1 VAALTAGYAAAM
13 AHSLFLSG
21 ATHNLPTIWIPNA
34 VAVAGL
40 LVLPRRPATALLVI
54 ASVLHVALELLA
66 GDPLKFALTITALDA
81 AQVYLTAAVMRAL
94 RIPTRI
100 RRYRGLMAIVGV
112 SGVLT
117 AATSIVVNGLL
128 ALSMGLSF
136 WTAWSDWITANV
148 LGVIIILPTLLILFD
163 HRHGREFPATW
174 LEVILTV
181 TLTAIAA
188 AALYRWAP
196 DLQVLLF
203 APVLLSAFRGGLR
216 AVALIV
222 PASLIAAVPAVLART
237 GVEPALA
244 LPALRQA
251 QLLHAVVYAVSLV
264 SALALFRQHR
274 LAALLARRTAAARA
288 AEARARAASQAKSDF
303 LATIS
308 HEIRT
313 PLNSILG
320 FTSLVV
326 DQADLTPENQ
336 RRLELVGRAGRSLAE
351 IVGDLL
357 DFSKVEAGALELN
370 LAPASPAAVLRDA
383 VAIAAPAA
391 EAKGVDLRIEIAL
404 EEAPRFQLD
413 EARLRQVILNLLS
426 NAVKFTP
433 QGQVTARATLNADAG
448 LLRFEVEDT
457 GIGIAPEVQQ
467 RLFQRFTQ
475 ADSSISRRFGGTG
488 LGLAISRAFVTQMGG
503 RIGVVSAQGEGSTF
517 WIELPVQLATAEAA
531 QQSPAQ
537 AAALSPD
544 RAPQILLVD
553 DHPLNRELGEAILVL
568 AGCEVATAEDGAEAV
583 VALGRRRFD
592 LVLMDVHMPVM
603 DGLAAARAIRA
614 MPGPE
619 ARTPILALT
628 ADVLPEQIARCHT
641 AGMNGHVA
649 KPIDRDALIAA
660 VAGALDAQTSAA

>member
-1 VAALTAGYAAAM
+1 M

-34 VAVAGL
+34 VVIAGL
-40 LVLPRRPATALLVI
+40 LVLPRRPALALLGI

-81 AQVYLTAAVMRAL
+81 VQVYVTAAVMRAL

-100 RRYRGLMAIVGV
+100 RRYRGLVAIVGV
-112 SGVLT
+112 SGFLT
-117 AATSIVVNGLL
+117 ATTSILVNGLL
-128 ALSMGLSF
+128 AASMGLSF
-136 WTAWSDWITANV
+136 WTAWSDWITANL
-148 LGVIIILPTLLILFD
+148 LGVVIILPTLLILFD
-163 HRHGREFPATW
+163 HRHGREFPATL
-174 LEVILTV
+174 LEVVLTV
-181 TLTAIAA
+181 VLTAIGA

-203 APVLLSAFRGGLR
+203 APVLLAAFRGGLR

-274 LAALLARRTAAARA
+274 LTVLLARRTAA
-288 AEARARAASQAKSDF
+288 ARAASQAKSDF

-320 FTSLVV
+320 FTSLVA

-336 RRLELVGRAGRSLAE
+336 RRLELVGRAGRSLAA

-391 EAKGVDLRIEIAL
+391 DAKGVDLRVEIGFD
-404 EEAPRFQLD
+404 ETPCFQLD

-433 QGQVTARATLNADAG
+433 QGRVVARAALNTDTD
-448 LLRFEVEDT
+448 LLRIEVEDT
-457 GIGIAPEVQQ
+457 GIGIAPDVQQ

-475 ADSSISRRFGGTG
+475 ADSSIGRRFGGTG

-503 RIGVVSAQGEGSTF
+503 RIGVVSAPGEGSTF
-517 WIELPVQLATAEAA
+517 WIELPVQAA
-531 QQSPAQ
+531 AADAVQPLPAQ
-537 AAALSPD
+537 AASLSPD
-544 RAPQILLVD
+544 RAPHILLVD

-568 AGCEVATAEDGAEAV
+568 AGCEVATAQDGAEAV
-583 VALGRRRFD
+583 AAMGRRDFD

-614 MPGPE
+614 MPGPA

-628 ADVLPEQIARCHT
+628 ADVLPEQIARCHA
-641 AGMNGHVA
+641 AGMGGHVA
-649 KPIDRDALIAA
+649 KPIDRDALVAA
-660 VAGALDAQTSAA
+660 VARALDTPTSAA

>member
-1 VAALTAGYAAAM
+1 MAALTAGYAAAM

>member
-1 VAALTAGYAAAM
+1 M
-13 AHSLFLSG
+13 
-21 ATHNLPTIWIPNA
+21 
-34 VAVAGL
+34 
-40 LVLPRRPATALLVI
+40 
-54 ASVLHVALELLA
+54 
-66 GDPLKFALTITALDA
+66 
-81 AQVYLTAAVMRAL
+81 
-94 RIPTRI
+94 
-100 RRYRGLMAIVGV
+100 
-112 SGVLT
+112 
-117 AATSIVVNGLL
+117 
-128 ALSMGLSF
+128 
-136 WTAWSDWITANV
+136 
-148 LGVIIILPTLLILFD
+148 
-163 HRHGREFPATW
+163 
-174 LEVILTV
+174 
-181 TLTAIAA
+181 
-188 AALYRWAP
+188 
-196 DLQVLLF
+196 
-203 APVLLSAFRGGLR
+203 
-216 AVALIV
+216 
-222 PASLIAAVPAVLART
+222 
-237 GVEPALA
+237 
-244 LPALRQA
+244 
-251 QLLHAVVYAVSLV
+251 
-264 SALALFRQHR
+264 
-274 LAALLARRTAAARA
+274 
-288 AEARARAASQAKSDF
+288 
-303 LATIS
+303 
-308 HEIRT
+308 
-313 PLNSILG
+313 
-320 FTSLVV
+320 
-326 DQADLTPENQ
+326 
-336 RRLELVGRAGRSLAE
+336 AE

-517 WIELPVQLATAEAA
+517 WIELPVQPATAEAA
-531 QQSPAQ
+531 QRSPAQ

>member
-1 VAALTAGYAAAM
+1 M

-34 VAVAGL
+34 VVIAGL
-40 LVLPRRPATALLVI
+40 LVLPRRPALALLSI

-81 AQVYLTAAVMRAL
+81 GQVYVTAVAMRAL

-112 SGVLT
+112 SGGLT

-128 ALSMGLSF
+128 AVSMGLSF

-163 HRHGREFPATW
+163 HRHGREFPAAW

-181 TLTAIAA
+181 ALTAIAA

-274 LAALLARRTAAARA
+274 LTVLLARRTASARA
-288 AEARARAASQAKSDF
+288 AEVRARAASQAKSDF

-320 FTSLVV
+320 FTSLVA
-326 DQADLTPENQ
+326 DQAGLTPENQ

-370 LAPASPAAVLRDA
+370 LAPVSPAAVLRDA

-391 EAKGVDLRIEIAL
+391 DAKGVDLRTEIGFD
-404 EEAPRFQLD
+404 EAPCFQLD

-433 QGQVTARATLNADAG
+433 QGRVTARAALNIDAD
-448 LLRFEVEDT
+448 LLRIEVEDS
-457 GIGIAPEVQQ
+457 GIGIAPDVQQ

-475 ADSSISRRFGGTG
+475 ADSSIGRRFGGTG

-503 RIGVVSAQGEGSTF
+503 RIGVVSAPNQGSTF
-517 WIELPVQLATAEAA
+517 WIELPVQAATADAVHPL
-531 QQSPAQ
+531 PAQ

-568 AGCEVATAEDGAEAV
+568 AGCEVATAEDGAEAIA
-583 VALGRRRFD
+583 ALRRRDFD

-628 ADVLPEQIARCHT
+628 ADVLPEQIARCHS
-641 AGMNGHVA
+641 AGMDGHVA

-660 VAGALDAQTSAA
+660 VARALDAQTSAA